1 MKKSDLKVG
10 VAFILLLCLS
20 FLKSLGQVNCITLYP
35 DEGKGKDA
43 YLASSEPNRNF
54 GSHPETSGDA
64 WTCAGAPCFGHG
76 LFYFD
81 LSHIPSN
88 RIVTSAYLSLY
99 ANPFPV
105 NGNGVAMVG
114 NNESEL
120 LRVLNDWDEYFV
132 TWNNAPPT
140 TNQHRVILPAST
152 YSFQDYLNVDVKDIV
167 QDMVTNP
174 SNSYGFMIKL
184 VNEYYYSCMIFA
196 STDFPNA
203 SKHPKLEVCYTLA
216 TDVASSLN
224 TDYELVVYPNPSN
237 GNLSVEF
244 INEHM
249 HQVSFTMSDVEGRKV
264 FSKSENLL
272 NSGKQTF
279 NFDLTENKIGAG
291 VYIFT
296 LESDGQLVQKKVV
309 IM

>member
-1 MKKSDLKVG
+1 
-10 VAFILLLCLS
+10 
-20 FLKSLGQVNCITLYP
+20 
-35 DEGKGKDA
+35 
-43 YLASSEPNRNF
+43 
-54 GSHPETSGDA
+54 
-64 WTCAGAPCFGHG
+64 
-76 LFYFD
+76 
-81 LSHIPSN
+81 
-88 RIVTSAYLSLY
+88 
-99 ANPFPV
+99 
-105 NGNGVAMVG
+105 MVG

-132 TWNNAPPT
+132 TWNTAPAT
-140 TNQHRVILPAST
+140 TNQHRVILPTST
-152 YSFQDYLNVDVKDIV
+152 TYFQDYLNVDVKDIV

-203 SKHPKLEVCYTLA
+203 SKHPKLEVCYTIA
-216 TDVASSLN
+216 TDIASSLN
-224 TDYELVVYPNPSN
+224 TDYQLVVYPNPSN

-249 HQVSFTMSDVEGRKV
+249 LQVTFSMSDLEGRKV

-279 NFDLTENKIGAG
+279 NFDLTENKISAG